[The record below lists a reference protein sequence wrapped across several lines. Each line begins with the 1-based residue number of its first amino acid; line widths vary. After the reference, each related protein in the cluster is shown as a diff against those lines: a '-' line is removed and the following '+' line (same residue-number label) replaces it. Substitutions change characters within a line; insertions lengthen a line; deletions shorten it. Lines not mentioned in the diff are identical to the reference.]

1 MYYYYISFRPEPI
14 IQVCY
19 WLPASREENLA
30 MFPRATPPKKHD
42 GNMMPEAS
50 ILQRPEAF
58 DALVDVQLGEL
69 VTLGLG
75 HHTHNVSSQ
84 LFRRQH
90 CFVLMGTSYS
100 CAMSKAKVAAIETS
114 NLGILKGQ
122 STMIA
127 TDVDYVVSVR
137 SVVRVHLKEIR
148 AVPHSGRLAS
158 LWRPRRPMV

>member
-1 MYYYYISFRPEPI
+1 
-14 IQVCY
+14 
-19 WLPASREENLA
+19 
-30 MFPRATPPKKHD
+30 MFPRATPPEKHD

-69 VTLGLG
+69 VTLELG

-90 CFVLMGTSYS
+90 CFVLMGTSYG

-137 SVVRVHLKEIR
+137 SVVRVHLKETR
-148 AVPHSGRLAS
+148 ARVVSNQPRLLRVGLVGYPPTNQS
-158 LWRPRRPMV
+158 EDPLYKQPTNL